1 MELELDLGDN
11 RQYWQIAAVLAV
23 ILALV
28 GLAAIGSNITPIHAD
43 GSPKVMSWSDWRLI
57 QAEKIYHAEL
67 EVLQADADQL
77 ADMLNSHPSPVAAQ
91 ILAERISKHTA
102 SGDPSLAIAREALA
116 ASALNVRDWAAGIL
130 DRDTAVQSLQTT
142 YALLHSR

>member
-28 GLAAIGSNITPIHAD
+28 GLAAIGANVTPLNAE
-43 GSPKVMSWSDWRLI
+43 GSPKVMSWSDWRFI
-57 QAEKIYHAEL
+57 QAEKVYYAEL
-67 EVLQADADQL
+67 EVLQADAGQL
-77 ADMLNSHPSPVAAQ
+77 ADMLESHPSPVAAQ

-116 ASALNVRDWAAGIL
+116 VSALHVRDWAAGTL
-130 DRDTAVQSLQTT
+130 DRDAAVQSLQTT
-142 YALLHSR
+142 FDLLQP

>member
-11 RQYWQIAAVLAV
+11 TQYWQIVAVLAV

-28 GLAAIGSNITPIHAD
+28 GLAAIGNKITPLSTD

-57 QAEKIYHAEL
+57 QAEKVYYAEL
-67 EVLQADADQL
+67 EVLQTDASQL
-77 ADMLNSHPSPVAAQ
+77 AEMLESHPSPVAAQ
-91 ILAERISKHTA
+91 ILAERISKHTT
-102 SGDPSLAIAREALA
+102 SGDPSLATAREALA
-116 ASALNVRDWAAGIL
+116 VSALNVRDWAAGIL
-130 DRDTAVQSLQTT
+130 DRDTAVESLQIT